1 MAPHGE
7 SRADNLSGGA
17 IWNHRTYGGQIV
29 EDFAYNTVTGFLAL
43 NK

>member
-7 SRADNLSGGA
+7 CRADNLSGGTFFVIIIRWGA
-17 IWNHRTYGGQIV
+17 KV
-29 EDFAYNTVTGFLAL
+29 EDFAYNCISAF